1 MGKVFVTLA
10 DGARREFESGIS
22 CADIARQISPSLA
35 GRAVAAKIDGALR
48 DLAAVIEADSELTLV
63 TRDDD
68 SALELIRHDCAH
80 ILAQAALELHPETKV
95 AIGPVIDNG
104 FYYDFLRPQPFVA
117 ADLEAI
123 EERMREIVARD
134 LPITRE
140 VKSRQEAREFYE
152 QRDEPLKVE
161 LVDSIPAGEEISF
174 YRQGDFVDLCR
185 GPHLRTTA
193 DAGRAFKLLR
203 VAGAYWRGDSSRPQ
217 LQRIYGTAWRAPA
230 ELKAHLTMLEEA
242 ARRDHRRLGREMGL
256 FHLQEE
262 AAGMVFWH
270 DPGWTLY
277 RALESYMR
285 RRLQAADYEEVKTP
299 QLVERKL
306 WEMSGHWEKFDEQM
320 FVAESPPGVAKFVED
335 PQNARIF
342 ALKPM
347 NCPCHVQI
355 YKQGV
360 KSYRD
365 LPLRMAEFGSCHRA
379 EPSGALHGLMRARHF
394 VQDDAHIFCAEEQVV
409 SEAVAFCELLRRVYA
424 DLGFTDVRVNF
435 ADRPSRRAGDD
446 AAWTLAE
453 ESLRAACRAADLE
466 IRENPGEGAFYGPK
480 LEFVLRDAI
489 GREWQCGTLQTDFV
503 LPARLDAEYTAADG
517 ARKRPVMLHRA
528 ILGSFER
535 FIGILLEH
543 HAGRLPLW
551 LCPTQV
557 VVATISEATDDYA
570 RETRAALAAAGLRA
584 TVDLR
589 NEKISY
595 KVREHSVAK
604 RPVLLVV
611 GKREAETQ
619 TVAVRRLGQKSPQAA
634 ASREETIA
642 ALVAESRPPD
652 LAA

>member
-1 MGKVFVTLA
+1 MGNVLVALP
-10 DGARREFESGIS
+10 DGARRAFASGLS
-22 CADIARQISPSLA
+22 CAEIARQISPSLA
-35 GRAVAAKIDGALR
+35 RRAVAAKIDGAPR
-48 DLAAVIEADSELTLV
+48 DLTAVVESDCELSIV
-63 TRDDD
+63 ARDDD
-68 SALELIRHDCAH
+68 DALELIRHDCAH
-80 ILAQAALELHPETKV
+80 ILAQATLELHPETKV
-95 AIGPVIDNG
+95 AIGPVIQNG
-104 FYYDFLRPQPFVA
+104 FYYDFLRPHPFVA

-123 EERMREIVARD
+123 EERMREIVGRA

-140 VKSRQEAREFYE
+140 VKTRREARAFYE
-152 QRDEPLKVE
+152 RRDEPLKVE
-161 LVDSIPAGEEISF
+161 LVDSIPEGEEISF
-174 YRQGDFVDLCR
+174 YRQGDFIDMCR

-193 DAGRAFKLLR
+193 DAGIAFKLLR

-217 LQRIYGTAWRAPA
+217 LQRIYGTAWRKPA
-230 ELKAHLTMLEEA
+230 ELQAHLTMLEEA
-242 ARRDHRRLGREMGL
+242 ARRDHRVLGRAMGL

-270 DPGWTLY
+270 APGWTLY

-285 RRLQAADYEEVKTP
+285 RRLQAAGYEEVKTP
-299 QLVERKL
+299 QLVERRL
-306 WEMSGHWEKFDEQM
+306 WEMSGHWEKFGEQM
-320 FVAESPPGVAKFVED
+320 FVAESPPGVAKFAAD
-335 PQNARIF
+335 PQNARVF

-360 KSYRD
+360 KSHRD
-365 LPLRMAEFGSCHRA
+365 LPLRMSEFGSCHRA
-379 EPSGALHGLMRARHF
+379 EPSGALHGIMRARHF
-394 VQDDAHIFCAEEQVV
+394 VQDDAHIFCSEEQIV
-409 SEAVAFCELLRRVYA
+409 SEAVAFCELLRRIYA

-435 ADRPSRRAGDD
+435 ADRPPRRAGDD
-446 AAWTLAE
+446 ATWTLAE

-503 LPARLDAEYTAADG
+503 MPSRLGAEYAAADG
-517 ARKRPVMLHRA
+517 SRKRPVMLHRA

-551 LCPTQV
+551 LCPTQA
-557 VVATISEATDDYA
+557 VVATITEAADGYA
-570 RETRAALAAAGLRA
+570 RETRDLLAAAGLRA

-595 KVREHSVAK
+595 KVREHSAAK
-604 RPVLLVV
+604 RPVLLIV
-611 GKREAETQ
+611 GRSEAETQ
-619 TVAVRRLGQKSPQAA
+619 AVAARRLGENRPRPPTP
-634 ASREETIA
+634 REETIR
-642 ALVAESRPPD
+642 ALAVESRPPD
-652 LAA
+652 WAA

>member
-35 GRAVAAKIDGALR
+35 DRAVAAKIDGALR
-48 DLAAVIEADSELTLV
+48 DLAAIVKADCELTLV

-95 AIGPVIDNG
+95 AIGPVIDGG

-152 QRDEPLKVE
+152 QCDEPLKVE

-503 LPARLDAEYTAADG
+503 LPARLDAEYTAAG
-517 ARKRPVMLHRA
+517 RRA
-528 ILGSFER
+528 
-535 FIGILLEH
+535 
-543 HAGRLPLW
+543 
-551 LCPTQV
+551 Q
-557 VVATISEATDDYA
+557 
-570 RETRAALAAAGLRA
+570 AAGECCTARFWDRSKDSSA
-584 TVDLR
+584 FCWSITPAACR
-589 NEKISY
+589 FGFARRKPSWRQSARRRTITP
-595 KVREHSVAK
+595 AK
-604 RPVLLVV
+604 RARRWPRPACGRRSICATKKYLTKCANIRSPS
-611 GKREAETQ
+611 GRFCSSSASAKPKR
-619 TVAVRRLGQKSPQAA
+619 KPSPCA
-634 ASREETIA
+634 ASAKNPRK
-642 ALVAESRPPD
+642 PPRR
-652 LAA
+652 AKRQSAP